1 MLALLILKKS
11 IIDPPMALY
20 NTIEP
25 ELFGI
30 PSLLV
35 SKGLPKACPLV
46 WGST

>member
-30 PSLLV
+30 PLLV
-35 SKGLPKACPLV
+35 SKGLPKACPLF